1 MDEENYFPAFL
12 RPARKEI
19 NELRNVNKIS
29 KKRDKYIKK
38 HDKKNSK
45 KRDKYSKKREKI
57 VRKEIQ

>member
-1 MDEENYFPAFL
+1 MDEENYFPAYL

-38 HDKKNSK
+38 HDKK
-45 KRDKYSKKREKI
+45 I
-57 VRKEIQ
+57 VRKEINIVRLRNV